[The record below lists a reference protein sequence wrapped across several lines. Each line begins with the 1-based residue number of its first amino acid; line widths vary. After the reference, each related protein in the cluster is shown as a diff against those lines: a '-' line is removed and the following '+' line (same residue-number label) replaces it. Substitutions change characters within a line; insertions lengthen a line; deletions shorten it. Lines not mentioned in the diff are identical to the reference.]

1 MDKKQP
7 AVYIMASKM
16 DGVLYVGVTSSLT
29 KRIWEHKEGLVEA
42 FTEKYNVK
50 RLVYFELHSDMY
62 AAITR
67 EKQIKKWS
75 RVWKIRLIEKTN
87 PAWLDLWDA
96 IL

>member
-16 DGVLYVGVTSSLT
+16 DGVLYVGVTSSLA
-29 KRIWEHKEGLVEA
+29 KRVWEHKEGLVEG

-50 RLVYFELHSDMY
+50 RLVYFELHSDMS

>member
-1 MDKKQP
+1 
-7 AVYIMASKM
+7 MASKM
-16 DGVLYVGVTSSLT
+16 DGVLYVGVTSSLA
-29 KRIWEHKEGLVEA
+29 KRVWEHKEGLVEG

-50 RLVYFELHSDMY
+50 RLVYFELHSDMS